1 MEFEDQPTLVTP
13 PEFSAEFRPSISAVA
28 ARYKAILGAAVD
40 GIIVIDANGIVREF
54 NPAAAR
60 LFGYTPTE
68 VLGQNVHMLMGG
80 HYHREHD
87 EYIARYKRTGEARII
102 GIGREVVGRRKDGSE
117 FPLELSV
124 GEIED
129 EGLRGFVGLIRD
141 ITQRRAIENQ
151 LAEREEE
158 LRLTFEQAPMAI
170 ATCDLQGHLLT
181 ANPAFSALFAT
192 GERPLSMTCLRT
204 LAVGDDQPRIDQAL
218 NELDVGSIDHTQF
231 SSRFHNPTGGMHYAD
246 VVMAL
251 VRNSQGQA
259 AFVVVEI
266 MDRTAEVLAA
276 NEAAAHRE
284 QLAQVGRLGTLG
296 EMAAGIAH
304 EINQPL
310 TAVATYARA
319 GQRLL
324 NAANT
329 SPEVIASTL
338 EKIAQQ
344 AERAGSI
351 IEKIR
356 RFVRHREPEVSD
368 QPLSA
373 IFDDIHTL
381 AEVDLRRQ
389 GLRLEP
395 QLEPDLPPVRV
406 DAVQIQQVLLNLI
419 RNAADAMQTQRQDD
433 RILMQARRHG
443 RDWLEIAV
451 EDSGPGLDAAVLE
464 RLFEPFTSTKDRGF
478 GLGLSICKSLIDA
491 HGGELS
497 HEAGTQLGGARFR
510 ILLPVETRH
519 DHG

>member
-1 MEFEDQPTLVTP
+1 MEFEDQPNPVTP
-13 PEFSAEFRPSISAVA
+13 PEFTAAFRPSVSAVA
-28 ARYKAILGAAVD
+28 ARYRAILGAAVD

-60 LFGYTPTE
+60 LFGYEPE
-68 VLGQNVHMLMGG
+68 DVLGHNVHMLMGG

-102 GIGREVVGRRKDGSE
+102 GIGREVVGRRKDGSQ
-117 FPLELSV
+117 FPMELSV

-129 EGLRGFVGLIRD
+129 EGLQGFVGLIRD

-170 ATCDLQGHLLT
+170 ATCDLAGHLLT
-181 ANPAFSALFAT
+181 ANPAFCGLFAT
-192 GERPLSMTCLRT
+192 CERPLSMTCLRS
-204 LAVGDDQPRIDQAL
+204 LALDDDQPRIDQAL
-218 NELDVGSIDHTQF
+218 AELDAGSTDHTQF
-231 SSRFHNPTGGMHYAD
+231 AGRFHNPAGGRHYAD

-251 VRNSQGQA
+251 VRNSQGEA

-324 NAANT
+324 SAPNT
-329 SPEVIASTL
+329 SAEVIASTL
-338 EKIAQQ
+338 DKIAQQ

-368 QPLSA
+368 QPVA
-373 IFDDIHTL
+373 DIFEDIHTL

-389 GLRLEP
+389 GLRLDP
-395 QLEPDLPPVRV
+395 QLEADLPAVRV
-406 DAVQIQQVLLNLI
+406 DPVQIQQVLLNLI

-433 RILMQARRHG
+433 RILLQARRHG

-451 EDSGPGLDAAVLE
+451 EDSGPGLDPAILE

-497 HEAGTQLGGARFR
+497 HEAGQELGGARFR
-510 ILLPVETRH
+510 IVLPVETRH